1 MEPQCPT
8 LQPGLAG
15 WPWGCH
21 HASLGPDPF
30 LAQRLLGRPE
40 SRRQGKCLIPS
51 LPAPHPQGH
60 REMSILQLLGA
71 EVTPAQQ
78 ITLKVEQRP
87 PVSLLR
93 PGLGSMGRGSAPG
106 KLAAPA

>member
-1 MEPQCPT
+1 VKPQRPT

-40 SRRQGKCLIPS
+40 SRRQAGLASYPFPPCPPPPRAQGDVISPALGGGGHPS
-51 LPAPHPQGH
+51 
-60 REMSILQLLGA
+60 
-71 EVTPAQQ
+71 
-78 ITLKVEQRP
+78 
-87 PVSLLR
+87 
-93 PGLGSMGRGSAPG
+93 SADNTEG
-106 KLAAPA
+106 